1 MKSALR
7 QLTQSPGFTVVVVL
21 TLALGI
27 GACTTLFSV
36 VNAVLLRP
44 LPFPEAD
51 RLTVVW
57 ETNAQQ
63 RIKRE
68 GPSGPNFYDW
78 REQSRLFQD
87 LAAVELGTGTLTGRG
102 DPRQIPGMRV
112 TTNFFSVL
120 NVRPALGRLF
130 TPEDGQGGRQPFV
143 IVSHDFWQNTLAGDP
158 HIIGKNVMVDLIPY
172 QVVGV
177 LAPDFWLPLPS
188 DVFLP
193 WPDDELRLQHGRLA
207 HDLGVFGRL
216 KPGVTATEAESELNA
231 IQANLSLAHPELAGW
246 TTTVVPLQTVSTEY
260 LRPALIAL
268 SCAVGVLLLISCT
281 NAANMLL
288 TRAVNR
294 GREVAVRAAL
304 GASRWH
310 LLRQFL
316 AESLVLGL
324 IAGALG
330 VLLASWGVSL
340 LSAVI
345 PATIPIPDAAAEVT
359 LRAFEIDK
367 RVLGFSLLVSL
378 LTGLLFG
385 LAPAFYALRTD
396 FIENLKNRTRA
407 TTRGGR
413 RLRETFLIAEVALA
427 LVLLTAAGLMLRS
440 FARLQ
445 HADLGFRSDH
455 LLTLEIELP
464 TDTLYRD
471 RAQQSAFFA
480 DVLDRVSSLPGV
492 TSAAVTSV
500 LPLHNH
506 DQRARFVI
514 ENGPPLPPNETFQA
528 DLRRISPG
536 YFETLGIPLLR
547 GRALDRH
554 DAPRANAALVG
565 VIDAAFAQQFFR
577 DENPLGRHLVAGNT
591 RIEIVGIVGNV
602 KHAGVDRDARP
613 TLYVSFL
620 QSPTERMNL
629 VLRTSAEPA
638 ALTQSVKNAIWS
650 IDRNLP
656 VYRIQSMDATVAGAT
671 SAPRLTLSL
680 LGVFAAVALGLAA
693 IGIYG
698 VTAYSVSQRTHE
710 LGIRQA
716 LGADRASVLRLVI
729 VQSMRV
735 VALGLTI
742 GLAVSLALARLAE
755 SQLFEVRPWDPTTFT
770 AAITLL
776 LTAALLATYL
786 PALKATRVDPM
797 TALRSE

>member
-1 MKSALR
+1 
-7 QLTQSPGFTVVVVL
+7 
-21 TLALGI
+21 
-27 GACTTLFSV
+27 
-36 VNAVLLRP
+36 
-44 LPFPEAD
+44 
-51 RLTVVW
+51 
-57 ETNAQQ
+57 
-63 RIKRE
+63 
-68 GPSGPNFYDW
+68 
-78 REQSRLFQD
+78 
-87 LAAVELGTGTLTGRG
+87 
-102 DPRQIPGMRV
+102 
-112 TTNFFSVL
+112 
-120 NVRPALGRLF
+120 
-130 TPEDGQGGRQPFV
+130 
-143 IVSHDFWQNTLAGDP
+143 
-158 HIIGKNVMVDLIPY
+158 
-172 QVVGV
+172 
-177 LAPDFWLPLPS
+177 
-188 DVFLP
+188 
-193 WPDDELRLQHGRLA
+193 
-207 HDLGVFGRL
+207 
-216 KPGVTATEAESELNA
+216 
-231 IQANLSLAHPELAGW
+231 
-246 TTTVVPLQTVSTEY
+246 
-260 LRPALIAL
+260 
-268 SCAVGVLLLISCT
+268 
-281 NAANMLL
+281 
-288 TRAVNR
+288 
-294 GREVAVRAAL
+294 
-304 GASRWH
+304 
-310 LLRQFL
+310 
-316 AESLVLGL
+316 
-324 IAGALG
+324 
-330 VLLASWGVSL
+330 
-340 LSAVI
+340 
-345 PATIPIPDAAAEVT
+345 
-359 LRAFEIDK
+359 
-367 RVLGFSLLVSL
+367 
-378 LTGLLFG
+378 
-385 LAPAFYALRTD
+385 
-396 FIENLKNRTRA
+396 
-407 TTRGGR
+407 
-413 RLRETFLIAEVALA
+413 
-427 LVLLTAAGLMLRS
+427 MLRS